1 MSAAFLSPCLIF
13 TADFRYSSW
22 VKHEFK
28 YSTYYTYIVVILLS
42 MLLQI
47 TISYLLVDTITS
59 GPKYTRRRDV
69 TAIIR
74 VIRCKCGECG
84 KRSNRGS
91 SSKGPTYV
99 CNDHKYRSLVT
110 LIDRS
115 IDPCP
120 DNNQSYGVWC
130 HFNDPQCKY
139 ETRHNCRS
147 VVVVVFRN
155 CTSASSY
162 HYNDRSRSHQQQQ
175 Q

>member
-1 MSAAFLSPCLIF
+1 MQHLLYLYRGNSSVNAIANYNIISPCGYNYLWAKI
-13 TADFRYSSW
+13 
-22 VKHEFK
+22 
-28 YSTYYTYIVVILLS
+28 YT
-42 MLLQI
+42 
-47 TISYLLVDTITS
+47 TS
-59 GPKYTRRRDV
+59 DV

-84 KRSNRGS
+84 KRSS

-162 HYNDRSRSHQQQQ
+162 HYNDRSRSH
-175 Q
+175 